1 MAPIVL
7 IILILTLLCIGII
20 FLFYWV
26 PTKFG
31 YRKTGIILSS
41 LISFCLLFAV
51 LTNVYND
58 DLFSKNDAVDLL
70 AHHKMVLKENFEL
83 VTNESQS
90 GIGDY
95 YHTFRLKISKKDKAD
110 LINRIRNSS
119 NFKTQYEKIEDITT
133 LTDRYTGKSISQ
145 NYETTNEFVNEI
157 FEPLG
162 KNMSPNHRI
171 IKIEK
176 SDDTLTFED
185 IAL

>member
-1 MAPIVL
+1 
-7 IILILTLLCIGII
+7 
-20 FLFYWV
+20 
-26 PTKFG
+26 
-31 YRKTGIILSS
+31 
-41 LISFCLLFAV
+41 
-51 LTNVYND
+51 
-58 DLFSKNDAVDLL
+58 LL
-70 AHHKMVLKENFEL
+70 AHQKIVLKKNFEL
-83 VTNESQS
+83 VTNKSQS
-90 GIGDY
+90 GLGDY
-95 YHTFRLKISKKDKAD
+95 YHTFTLKISKKDKAE

-119 NFKTQYEKIEDITT
+119 DFKTQYEKIEDITT

-162 KNMSPNHRI
+162 KNMSPNHII